1 MKTLA
6 HFLKYQLGRAQ
17 AETSVTTAEWDCM
30 ASHASGRRCLVEIGV
45 WHGVTTRRLRVV
57 MASDGILY
65 AVDPYPVGRIG
76 ISLQRLIARSEVGR
90 VPNGRVEWVRETG
103 ADAARGLA
111 PRLAGRVEFVFID
124 GDHSYDGLRADW
136 EGWSELVAPGGSIAL
151 HDSRSSPSRT
161 IDNAGCVRFTRE
173 VILADPRYEV
183 ADTIDSLT
191 VLRRRPP

>member
-6 HFLKYQLGRAQ
+6 HFLKYQLGLVQ

-45 WHGVTTRRLRVV
+45 WHGVTTCRLRKV

-65 AVDPYPVGRIG
+65 AVDPYPVGRLG
-76 ISLQRLIARSEVGR
+76 ISMPRQIAHSEVGR

-111 PRLAGRVEFVFID
+111 ARLVGRVEFVFID

-151 HDSRSSPSRT
+151 HDSRSSPVRP
-161 IDNAGCVRFTRE
+161 IDNAGSVRFTTE

-183 ADTIDSLT
+183 ADTVDSLT
-191 VLRRRPP
+191 VLRRRTL